1 MSSSIQFR
9 FSSSK
14 TYEAVTFSG
23 LMIKLLELKRA
34 IVEKRNLDKGTSD
47 FDLRISNAQTD
58 EVYESDDVMVPKN
71 TSVVVRRV
79 PCTAETG
86 LLAKLEGGARIST
99 RAARAIEVQ
108 ARPQK
113 VETAA
118 EGDLDLRGFLG
129 VDESVRKGFQV
140 IRGTVTLTTNADEAT
155 VAKLKGA
162 VDSHCPMCAT
172 ISEKI
177 PIALTVVKA

>member
-1 MSSSIQFR
+1 MYLSQKNTMSSSIQFR

-99 RAARAIEVQ
+99 RGRDCSCLEFCG
-108 ARPQK
+108 RH
-113 VETAA
+113 A
-118 EGDLDLRGFLG
+118 EGVHAGRAAGA
-129 VDESVRKGFQV
+129 RKRPGRSGRSRWLFSHPS
-140 IRGTVTLTTNADEAT
+140 TW
-155 VAKLKGA
+155 KLC
-162 VDSHCPMCAT
+162 VP
-172 ISEKI
+172 
-177 PIALTVVKA
+177 

>member
-71 TSVVVRRV
+71 TSVVVRR
-79 PCTAETG
+79 PLHGRDWTISEA
-86 LLAKLEGGARIST
+86 GGRCAHLDTSGASHRGPS
-99 RAARAIEVQ
+99 
-108 ARPQK
+108 K
-113 VETAA
+113 AA
-118 EGDLDLRGFLG
+118 EGRDGR
-129 VDESVRKGFQV
+129 RAQ
-140 IRGTVTLTTNADEAT
+140 
-155 VAKLKGA
+155 
-162 VDSHCPMCAT
+162 
-172 ISEKI
+172 
-177 PIALTVVKA
+177 

>member
-99 RAARAIEVQ
+99 R
-108 ARPQK
+108 
-113 VETAA
+113 
-118 EGDLDLRGFLG
+118 RGRSCKQ
-129 VDESVRKGFQV
+129 DRRK
-140 IRGTVTLTTNADEAT
+140 
-155 VAKLKGA
+155 
-162 VDSHCPMCAT
+162 
-172 ISEKI
+172 
-177 PIALTVVKA
+177 

>member
-58 EVYESDDVMVPKN
+58 EVYESDDVMVPQT

-79 PCTAETG
+79 PGTAETG
-86 LLAKLEGGARIST
+86 LLAKLEGPARVDMPAPPTSVANSPVAAVHGT
-99 RAARAIEVQ
+99 R
-108 ARPQK
+108 
-113 VETAA
+113 
-118 EGDLDLRGFLG
+118 
-129 VDESVRKGFQV
+129 
-140 IRGTVTLTTNADEAT
+140 LTTTGVFFWTMTGYD
-155 VAKLKGA
+155 
-162 VDSHCPMCAT
+162 
-172 ISEKI
+172 
-177 PIALTVVKA
+177 